1 MFSRRHPY
9 LFFILVFSSV
19 SAAFILG
26 TSILIVVSSMDSDL
40 DFGEKVGVVEV
51 SGVISESRE
60 IIEPL
65 NRFRKDESI
74 KAIVLRIN
82 SPGGGV
88 GPSQEIYREIQ
99 KTIEKKKVI
108 ASMGGIA
115 ASGGYYIAS
124 ATDGIVASPGTITG
138 SIGVIMGFTNVQKL
152 LEKVGLVPI
161 VIKSGEFKDT
171 GSPVREMTKEE
182 REMLQG
188 FVKRIHQQ
196 FVEDVAKGRKIDKH
210 RVEAIAD
217 GRILTG
223 EEAKALGLVDRIG
236 NLEDAVAWAGKLGG
250 IEGEVKSIYAKERKL
265 SLLKYLMES
274 SIRSIMDQIITQAPF
289 AGYLYRPLA
298 TEAG

>member
-124 ATDGIVASPGTITG
+124 ATDGIVANPGTITG
-138 SIGVIMGFTNVQKL
+138 SIGVIMGFTNFQKL

>member
-26 TSILIVVSSMDSDL
+26 TTILIVVSSMDSDL

-51 SGVISESRE
+51 SGVISDSRE

-138 SIGVIMGFTNVQKL
+138 SIGVIMGFTNFQKL
-152 LEKVGLVPI
+152 LEKVGLVPV
-161 VIKSGEFKDT
+161 VIKSGDFKDT

-188 FVKRIHQQ
+188 FVKRIHRQ
-196 FVEDVAKGRKIDKH
+196 FVEDVAKGRKIDKL

-217 GRILTG
+217 GRIITG

-236 NLEDAVAWAGKLGG
+236 NLEDAVEWAGKLGG

-274 SIRSIMDQIITQAPF
+274 SIRSIMDQITTQAPF
-289 AGYLYRPLA
+289 AGYLYRPSA
-298 TEAG
+298 TKVG

>member
-1 MFSRRHPY
+1 
-9 LFFILVFSSV
+9 
-19 SAAFILG
+19 
-26 TSILIVVSSMDSDL
+26 
-40 DFGEKVGVVEV
+40 
-51 SGVISESRE
+51 
-60 IIEPL
+60 
-65 NRFRKDESI
+65 
-74 KAIVLRIN
+74 
-82 SPGGGV
+82 
-88 GPSQEIYREIQ
+88 
-99 KTIEKKKVI
+99 
-108 ASMGGIA
+108 
-115 ASGGYYIAS
+115 
-124 ATDGIVASPGTITG
+124 
-138 SIGVIMGFTNVQKL
+138 MGFTNFQKL

>member
-138 SIGVIMGFTNVQKL
+138 SIGVIMGFTNFQKL